1 MSRTKVKNSV
11 LGPEFFGTVVALTPA
26 ATINVDFDSASTFTV
41 TPSDNTTTF
50 NIQNAEAGM
59 VKNIV
64 LTGDG
69 TARTLAFT
77 ANGGSPGG
85 TFNKIGATL
94 MDETASG
101 KSMLQ
106 IVCVNATAGSQEF
119 WYSIS
124 KPQTV

>member
-11 LGPEFFGTVVALTPA
+11 LGPEFFGTVTALTA
-26 ATINVDFDSASTFTV
+26 GATVNVNLTASSTFTI

-50 NIQNAEAGM
+50 NIQNAEVGM

-69 TARTLAFT
+69 TERTLAFQ
-77 ANGGSPGG
+77 AEGGTGA
-85 TFNKIGATL
+85 TFNKIGATT
-94 MDETASG
+94 MDSTASA
-101 KSMLQ
+101 KSIIQLL
-106 IVCVNATAGSQEF
+106 CVDATSGAQQF

-124 KPQTV
+124 KPQAT

>member
-1 MSRTKVKNSV
+1 MARTKVKNSV
-11 LGPEFFGTVVALTPA
+11 LGSEFFGTVVALTPA

-69 TARTLAFT
+69 TVRTLAFT
-77 ANGGSPGG
+77 ASGGSPGG
-85 TFNKIGATL
+85 TFNKIGSTT
-94 MDETASG
+94 MDETTSS
-101 KSMLQ
+101 KSILQ
-106 IVCVNATAGSQEF
+106 ILCVDATSGSQQF

-124 KPQTV
+124 KAQTT

>member
-1 MSRTKVKNSV
+1 MARTKIKNSV
-11 LGPEFFGTVVALTPA
+11 LGAEFFGTVVALSPST
-26 ATINVDFDSASTFTV
+26 TINVDFDSASTFTV
-41 TPSDNTTTF
+41 TPNDNTTF

-77 ANGGSPGG
+77 ASGGSPGG
-85 TFNKIGATL
+85 TFNKIGSTA
-94 MDETASG
+94 MDETASN
-101 KSMLQ
+101 KSILQ
-106 IVCVNATAGSQEF
+106 IVCVDATSGSQQF

-124 KPQTV
+124 KPQTT